1 MKFGIFSGFRLLVTL
16 MSLQPFW
23 IQTSWADRFKLR
35 SGLTRR
41 LASAALR
48 RRTSGR
54 RTESVRDLTRAALR
68 NRRSGS

>member
-23 IQTSWADRFKLR
+23 IQTNWADRFKLR